1 MKPPIELITDNEEF
15 IREQKKCQNEVSYF
29 AKMYLGVDIFDYNIP
44 YINCKNRFIIARHA
58 RQLGKSFNL
67 AIKLLH
73 FAYFAPLL
81 NNKVEDTCNIISVS
95 FTKDQAK
102 HIFNYAKKFIKR
114 SSHLS
119 EALSKD
125 ITKTEMHL
133 NFFDGSG
140 ETNIQVI
147 ATGDEGTNV
156 RGYTV
161 HLIICD
167 EAAHMKD
174 EIFDALVPT
183 GFAGKAHLWLIS
195 TPLEEAGFF
204 YDACQKS
211 FQITRQGK
219 VIKLNEK
226 TDENIWEQFH
236 ATSYENPENRDDPIF
251 KSFVGGISEAVR
263 QSEIYGEFRKSGKT
277 LISNDLIMK
286 ARDKTEIPKMRYKVL
301 SVDTSGKGDDETV
314 CMDIDIGEDFRA
326 YPTKIYTEDTTNQTD
341 LAKKIEELHKA
352 RNYYSIY
359 MDTTAL
365 GDGLYDACKRTETY
379 LPIHPINFRSEKM
392 DIYNDL
398 VVCFEREMINLSL
411 FAEGDTLKFDKL
423 RKQIKGAWADYG
435 KEGDRVEP
443 KIRNLASN
451 DDQVD
456 ALAMGIHPIRGRY
469 TYRPSPPDLFNEN
482 IDQEETQ
489 PVNMMGVLRL

>member
-263 QSEIYGEFRKSGKT
+263 QSEGI
-277 LISNDLIMK
+277 
-286 ARDKTEIPKMRYKVL
+286 
-301 SVDTSGKGDDETV
+301 
-314 CMDIDIGEDFRA
+314 
-326 YPTKIYTEDTTNQTD
+326 
-341 LAKKIEELHKA
+341 
-352 RNYYSIY
+352 
-359 MDTTAL
+359 
-365 GDGLYDACKRTETY
+365 
-379 LPIHPINFRSEKM
+379 
-392 DIYNDL
+392 
-398 VVCFEREMINLSL
+398 
-411 FAEGDTLKFDKL
+411 
-423 RKQIKGAWADYG
+423 W
-435 KEGDRVEP
+435 RV
-443 KIRNLASN
+443 
-451 DDQVD
+451 
-456 ALAMGIHPIRGRY
+456 
-469 TYRPSPPDLFNEN
+469 
-482 IDQEETQ
+482 
-489 PVNMMGVLRL
+489 